1 LRCDAAARLVSAVL
15 RDQHRLAEAQ
25 VRVSAGGSRGLVVN
39 VTLPVSAATLLP
51 AVTQTL
57 AGYLFEAHVDVG

>member
-1 LRCDAAARLVSAVL
+1 VL
-15 RDQHRLAEAQ
+15 REQHRLAEAQ